1 MIALA
6 QPAVRIAPLSLGD
19 LAQNVATAAKAEQD
33 YYAGRYDSRSL
44 RDLKLFAAR
53 IAAEQ
58 DLAAAL
64 IAQGIAPE
72 QARMMAEALA

>member
-6 QPAVRIAPLSLGD
+6 QPAVRVAPLSLGD
-19 LAQNVATAAKAEQD
+19 LAQAVMAAAKAEQA
-33 YYAGRYDSRSL
+33 YYEGDIDSRSL
-44 RDLKLFAAR
+44 RDLELFAAR
-53 IAAEQ
+53 MAAEQ

-64 IAQGIAPE
+64 TVQGVAPE

>member
-6 QPAVRIAPLSLGD
+6 QPAVRVAPKTLGD
-19 LAQNVATAAKAEQD
+19 LAQAVTTAAAAEQA
-33 YYAGRYDSRSL
+33 YYEGSYDSRSL
-44 RDLKLFAAR
+44 RDLELFAAR

-64 IAQGIAPE
+64 IAQGVAPE
-72 QARMMAEALA
+72 QARLMSEALS